1 MLLPLLLL
9 ERISVHLVEVV
20 VACCILERNPA
31 SLLLNGLSRHSP
43 VDVLQRELIIF
54 RLLLLLLLLLFNDDV
69 MMVVVVVVIDVV
81 MLLLQLLLPLQLLMD
96 VRCAL

>member
-20 VACCILERNPA
+20 VACCILERYPA

-54 RLLLLLLLLLFNDDV
+54 LLLLLLLLLLFNDDV
-69 MMVVVVVVIDVV
+69 MMVVVVVIDVV

>member
-96 VRCAL
+96 VRCAF